1 MEGECEVLLD
11 ATVDT
16 EVSKRSTQSVKPS
29 SKLTAALLVFI
40 LCLAAAAAVHVSNR
54 HVKVGTQLLVSELV
68 SELLKGLDVS
78 HSEWSNSSE
87 PSHSLIV
94 SLFSFS

>member
-1 MEGECEVLLD
+1 MEGECKVLLD

-16 EVSKRSTQSVKPS
+16 EVRKQSTQSVKPS
-29 SKLTAALLVFI
+29 SKLTAGLLVFI
-40 LCLAAAAAVHVSNR
+40 LCLAAAAVLVFNR
-54 HVKVGTQLLVSELV
+54 HVKVGTQVLVSELV
-68 SELLKGLDVS
+68 SELLKGPDVS

-94 SLFSFS
+94 FLFSFS